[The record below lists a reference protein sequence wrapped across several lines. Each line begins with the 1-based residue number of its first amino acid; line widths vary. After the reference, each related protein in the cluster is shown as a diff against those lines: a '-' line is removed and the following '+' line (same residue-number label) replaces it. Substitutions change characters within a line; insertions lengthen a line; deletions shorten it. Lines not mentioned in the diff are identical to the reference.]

1 MRTLVLCLW
10 LGYSTAAAADGL
22 TIRFQSNNGS
32 VPPPYRQSSTL
43 TIHADGKAE
52 WVWVR
57 GYDEQADGARRAVA
71 FSLSRADLDALVR
84 DLDALQACTT
94 RWQEQDPPP
103 IGGAS
108 ETLSI
113 QRNGDRCRVPAFPVA
128 DQYERAQQI
137 FRRIS
142 TVQPS
147 AG

>member
-1 MRTLVLCLW
+1 MRTFALCLL
-10 LGYSTAAAADGL
+10 LGCSTAAADAL
-22 TIRFQSNNGS
+22 TIRYQSNNGS

-43 TIHADGKAE
+43 TIHADGTAE

-57 GYDEQADGARRAVA
+57 GYDEQAEGARRAVA
-71 FSLSRADLDALVR
+71 FSLSRADLDTLVR

-103 IGGAS
+103 VGGAS
-108 ETLSI
+108 ESLSI

-128 DQYERAQQI
+128 AQYERAQQI

-142 TVQPS
+142 AVQVP
-147 AG
+147 AQ